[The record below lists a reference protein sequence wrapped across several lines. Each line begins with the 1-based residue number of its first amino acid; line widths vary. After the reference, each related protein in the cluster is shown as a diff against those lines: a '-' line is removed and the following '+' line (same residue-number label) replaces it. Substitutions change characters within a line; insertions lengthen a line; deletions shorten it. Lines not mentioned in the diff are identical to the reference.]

1 MRAAQEGARVV
12 GIDLDEPSIASAVSI
27 AARRFPSLEITYV
40 NGPLEDVDGGF
51 DLIMTNEVLE
61 HVVDL
66 RACLE
71 DVRKRLRPGGR
82 FTQDGARCGTRRP
95 GAPADGACRKGSGA
109 VVTSRKARR

>member
-71 DVRKRLRPGGR
+71 DVRKRLRPGGT
-82 FTQDGARCGTRRP
+82 FYAGWGPLWYSPTGGT
-95 GAPADGACRKGSGA
+95 S
-109 VVTSRKARR
+109 